1 MRCVAWARIVLFGA
15 CVAVAGEAAAGVKVS
30 EKTRSYE
37 IAGKTGSALLAAM
50 DRRGPKH
57 GFLTRAIAQ
66 TRYSVSWTIEWGET
80 RTACRVKKIDGELDI
95 IYTYPSTRGLSTAL
109 ERRWK
114 RFLAGVRKHE
124 KAHGDMAR
132 EMART
137 VEKSIARLSVDNDRG
152 CRRARAE
159 GKRRMAAIYADYEAR
174 QIKFD
179 TREHGDG
186 GRVEGLIEALV
197 GR

>member
-37 IAGKTGSALLAAM
+37 IAGKTGAALLAAM

-95 IYTYPSTRGLSTAL
+95 IYTSPSTRGLSTAL

-132 EMART
+132 QMART

>member
-37 IAGKTGSALLAAM
+37 IAGKSGEALLAAM

-95 IYTYPSTRGLSTAL
+95 IYTYPTTRGLSTGL

-132 EMART
+132 QMARA

-159 GKRRMAAIYADYEAR
+159 GKRRMAAIYAEYEAR
-174 QIKFD
+174 QIRFD